1 MLETSTLISNNG
13 TQFTQASC
21 LLRHV
26 WPQCQGHFPRIVLT
40 SNLNWCLLPR
50 FIWWKLGCTC
60 RIQFSNGRLSLI
72 SWHLSNLR
80 AGFLRHDTELEDAQ
94 LET

>member
-26 WPQCQGHFPRIVLT
+26 WPQCQGHFPRIVH
-40 SNLNWCLLPR
+40 NLQS
-50 FIWWKLGCTC
+50 KLVSVSPIYLVEIG
-60 RIQFSNGRLSLI
+60 L
-72 SWHLSNLR
+72 HL
-80 AGFLRHDTELEDAQ
+80 
-94 LET
+94 